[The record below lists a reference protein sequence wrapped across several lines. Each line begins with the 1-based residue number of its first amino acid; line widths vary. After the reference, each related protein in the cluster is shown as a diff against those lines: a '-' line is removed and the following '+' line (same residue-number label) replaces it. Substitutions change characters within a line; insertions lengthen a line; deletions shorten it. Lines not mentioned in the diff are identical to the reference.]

1 MKTIYRIVRFFVKL
15 FFPRM
20 KLEGEE
26 NLPEGACVAVSNH
39 AQMNGPIAA
48 QLYFPK
54 PSKIWCAGEMMHWKE
69 VQKYAFADFW
79 EDKPNSVRWFYKILS
94 YLIVPLSVCIFNSA
108 DCIAVYRDHRLLST
122 MRETGDCLE
131 KGEKIVIMPEHNVPY
146 NHIVYEFEDGFVNLA
161 RQYYRKTGK
170 ALEFVPMYVTPKLKK
185 IVFGKPVVYDP
196 DASPKEERVR
206 IAKECMDAVTKLAE
220 DEPEHTVI
228 PYKNIGRKHYP
239 TNRG

>member
-79 EDKPNSVRWFYKILS
+79 EDKPKSVRWFYKILS
-94 YLIVPLSVCIFNSA
+94 YLIVPLSEVAMSIVSA
-108 DCIAVYRDHRLLST
+108 PLR
-122 MRETGDCLE
+122 
-131 KGEKIVIMPEHNVPY
+131 
-146 NHIVYEFEDGFVNLA
+146 
-161 RQYYRKTGK
+161 
-170 ALEFVPMYVTPKLKK
+170 
-185 IVFGKPVVYDP
+185 
-196 DASPKEERVR
+196 
-206 IAKECMDAVTKLAE
+206 
-220 DEPEHTVI
+220 
-228 PYKNIGRKHYP
+228 
-239 TNRG
+239 